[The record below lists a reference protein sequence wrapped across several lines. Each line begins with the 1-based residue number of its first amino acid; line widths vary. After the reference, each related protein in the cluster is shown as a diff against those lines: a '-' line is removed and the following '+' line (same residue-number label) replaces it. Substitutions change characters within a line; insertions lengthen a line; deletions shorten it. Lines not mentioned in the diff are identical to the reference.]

1 MPPGV
6 QICDSAPQMR
16 RQIGAVALSV
26 NLLLTTLV
34 VWAMARESLSFRPQ
48 QKYQVTAELP
58 PRPATLGIPSRPRVA
73 ILDASAP
80 QAKFQVTVEPYLGSP
95 RDLGIPSIAFLGRG
109 AIQAPYQAKYQVQ
122 ADQFAN
128 TLTLGAV
135 PTFQA
140 RAAISTSLQNK
151 FDVSADWPINT
162 APLGVAN
169 VSPAWFDFDA
179 VPALRSQNV
188 ADQFVNTLPLTSA
201 PPPPALLPREAFFT
215 NFVPKY
221 AVTVELPVRATG
233 LPIPIPAA
241 PPLPLGLEFQ
251 YTQLQT
257 KYAVENDFYANILI
271 LGIPVGP
278 PPPPPV
284 NAASAEPG
292 RRLGRTRLTRIRQES
307 EAEKLERR
315 IEQGILPREKPA
327 NIEKLERDISRYQ
340 AKITEYKA
348 KALALERAAAAD
360 QQAKHL
366 RAQVEQ
372 LTAQQE
378 KAEREIEEAEV
389 LDLMHIIAKL

>member
-6 QICDSAPQMR
+6 QLCDSAPQMR
-16 RQIGAVALSV
+16 KQIGAVALSV

-34 VWAMARESLSFRPQ
+34 VWAMARESLFYPPQ
-48 QKYQVTAELP
+48 QKYQVTTELP
-58 PRPATLGIPSRPRVA
+58 GRPATLGIPSRPRVA

-95 RDLGIPSIAFLGRG
+95 RDLGIPSAALVVRD
-109 AIQAPYQAKYQVQ
+109 AIQAPYQSKYQVQ
-122 ADQFAN
+122 ADQFQN
-128 TLTLGAV
+128 TLTLGVAL
-135 PTFQA
+135 TFQA
-140 RAAISTSLQNK
+140 RGTISTVFQGK
-151 FDVSADWPINT
+151 FDVSADWPVNT

-201 PPPPALLPREAFFT
+201 PPPPALLAREAFVT

-271 LGIPVGP
+271 LGIPAPAP
-278 PPPPPV
+278 PQPSA
-284 NAASAEPG
+284 AASAEPG
-292 RRLGRTRLTRIRQES
+292 RKLGRTRLTRIRQES

-315 IEQGILPREKPA
+315 IEQGILPKPA
-327 NIEKLERDISRYQ
+327 NVEKLERDIARYQ
-340 AKITEYKA
+340 AKITEYRA

-360 QQAKHL
+360 TQAKHL

-378 KAEREIEEAEV
+378 KAEREIEEAEI